1 MAKAKSSNPRP
12 RKSDKIYVEPA
23 TPSNVTSIS
32 TRAIDVQEAIRTRAY
47 ELFLQRGSGHGR
59 DFEDWLRA
67 EAEVL
72 ERFGARSIA

>member
-1 MAKAKSSNPRP
+1 MAKAKSSNSRP
-12 RKSDKIYVEPA
+12 RKSDKIHVEPA

-47 ELFLQRGSGHGR
+47 ELFLQRGGGHGR